1 MEIVALFVVAFLQLA
16 ALSFEQFRETADAIK
31 TVIATQ
37 YVEAAQ
43 AGERKRAGDV
53 NRQPS
58 VSLSPEP

>member
-16 ALSFEQFRETADAIK
+16 ALSFEQFRETVDAIK

-53 NRQPS
+53 TRRPFQNRAA
-58 VSLSPEP
+58 